1 MIPWGLVADFLS
13 LFIPAAIGISGS
25 FYIYTEKQKR
35 REENLRSAF
44 LAEIGGNEFL
54 EKWPIEGGTVPA
66 FNFLSL
72 SVYDA
77 NSGDLALLDNREVSA
92 LVKYYT
98 RAKTVREALD
108 FHTEVIARTQAAS
121 FGSDVKSSDR
131 EEAIR
136 VLIDKLEL
144 SRQRALLILQ
154 SDPVKLPKE
163 GDTISKWD
171 SLKETTPLLI
181 DYGFA
186 REIED
191 RIVLTSSG
199 EEFFAGE
206 MILTGHQK
214 ENDTLD
220 RDKSLFRRTWERR
233 YHRIKKFLS
242 RLYHD

>member
-1 MIPWGLVADFLS
+1 MASLGVAADFLS
-13 LFIPAAIGISGS
+13 LFIPATIGILGS
-25 FYIYTEKQKR
+25 YYIYSKKQKE

-44 LAEIGGNEFL
+44 LAEIGGNEYL

-72 SVYDA
+72 SVYEA
-77 NSGDLALLDNREVSA
+77 NSGDLALLSNREVSS

-131 EEAIR
+131 EDAIR

-144 SRQRALLILQ
+144 SRQRALLMLRSDPSKLPTEGDALSNWDTLQ
-154 SDPVKLPKE
+154 S
-163 GDTISKWD
+163 TI
-171 SLKETTPLLI
+171 PLFI

-186 REIED
+186 EEASDDVI
-191 RIVLTSSG
+191 LTSTG

-206 MILTGHQK
+206 MILTGHPK
-214 ENDTLD
+214 EVDSLE
-220 RDKSLFRRTWERR
+220 RDKSGFRRVWEDRYRR
-233 YHRIKKFLS
+233 FRNFIA
-242 RLYHD
+242 RLYYA